1 MNELSEPEILREA
14 CALAATQLG
23 GTLATVHSEDATPYV
38 TFVLFHLL
46 DDGRVLFGSGGA
58 PQHSRN
64 IAATPEVSFLIDN
77 RAAVTGDWNTFDRV
91 VIEGQAE
98 VIAKDDPRYEDF
110 IDSMA
115 AKNETAAFFTK
126 RGNLFCIRPRR
137 LIMMKGLQPQR
148 YIVDFGR
155 DE

>member
-1 MNELSEPEILREA
+1 MNELGEPEILREA

-38 TFVLFHLL
+38 TFVLFHLM
-46 DDGRVLFGSGGA
+46 DDGRVLFASGGA

-77 RAAVTGDWNTFDRV
+77 RAAVTEDWNTFVRV
-91 VIEGQAE
+91 VIEGQAG
-98 VIAKDDPRYEDF
+98 VIPRDDPHYEGF
-110 IDSMA
+110 IASMA

-137 LIMMKGLQPQR
+137 LIMMKGLQPHR
-148 YIVDFGR
+148 YIVDFGQ